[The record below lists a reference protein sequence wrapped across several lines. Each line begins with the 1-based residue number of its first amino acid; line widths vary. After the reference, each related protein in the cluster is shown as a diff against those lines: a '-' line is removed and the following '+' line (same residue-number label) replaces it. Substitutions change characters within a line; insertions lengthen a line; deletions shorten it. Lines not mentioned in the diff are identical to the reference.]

1 MALYVKAVVVQ
12 HHHNI
17 TAAGITLLLPSNPT
31 NEQLCLNLSALFLK
45 AASLMTIYHEI

>member
-12 HHHNI
+12 HHNI

-31 NEQLCLNLSALFLK
+31 KEQLWLNLSAQLSF
-45 AASLMTIYHEI
+45 

>member
-12 HHHNI
+12 HHNSSSRDYI
-17 TAAGITLLLPSNPT
+17 ASSFQSYERTTLLKPLS
-31 NEQLCLNLSALFLK
+31 SALFLK